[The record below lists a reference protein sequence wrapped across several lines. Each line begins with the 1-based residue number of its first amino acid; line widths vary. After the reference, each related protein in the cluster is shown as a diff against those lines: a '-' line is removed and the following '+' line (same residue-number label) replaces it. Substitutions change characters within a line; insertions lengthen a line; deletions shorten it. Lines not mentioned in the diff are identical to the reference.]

1 MATSLTTLPGDLPVP
16 LDDGASGH
24 LEGMRLP
31 ALELPATDG
40 RPVKLSALTGL
51 QVIYVYPMTGRPD
64 TPLPDG
70 WDAIPGA
77 RGCTPQSCAFRDH
90 HAELAA
96 LGAGVF
102 GLSSQ
107 TTDYQQEAAA
117 RLHLPFPLLSDD
129 GLQLKAALRLP
140 TFTAAGLEL
149 YRRLTLITDDAR
161 IVKVFYP
168 VFPPDRNAADVLA
181 WLKGDR
187 TAAATNRAMA
197 RPNHPPEDETEDN
210 PEAPPM
216 KARDTA
222 LALAACATTALAAD
236 TAPRA
241 LTPCPDSANC
251 VSTQSAS
258 AAKMAPIPF
267 SGDAAA
273 AQARLKQVILAQPR
287 ATITHEEPGYI
298 TAEFRSRIFRF
309 VDAAEFA
316 IDAGASVI
324 HYRSG
329 ARTGYSDF
337 GVNRTRMEAL
347 AKGFAEAK

>member
-1 MATSLTTLPGDLPVP
+1 MATSLTTLPDDLPVP
-16 LDDGASGH
+16 LDDGAAAH
-24 LEGMRLP
+24 LEGMHLP
-31 ALELPATDG
+31 ALALPRTDG
-40 RPVKLSALTGL
+40 GTIDLAALRGL
-51 QVIYVYPMTGRPD
+51 RVIYVYPMTGRPD
-64 TPLPDG
+64 SPLPDG

-107 TTDYQQEAAA
+107 SGPYQQEAAA
-117 RLHLPFPLLSDD
+117 RLLLPFPLLSDD
-129 GLQLKAALRLP
+129 GLQLKTALRLP

-168 VFPPDRNAADVLA
+168 VFPPDRNAADVLT
-181 WLKGDR
+181 WLKEH
-187 TAAATNRAMA
+187 T
-197 RPNHPPEDETEDN
+197 
-210 PEAPPM
+210 M
-216 KARDTA
+216 KTRDTA
-222 LALAACATTALAAD
+222 LALAACASTAMAAD
-236 TAPRA
+236 TAPRV
-241 LTPCPDSANC
+241 LTPCPDSPNC

-287 ATITHEEPGYI
+287 ATITREEPGFI
-298 TAEFRSRIFRF
+298 AAEFRSRIFRF

-329 ARTGYSDF
+329 ARTGHSDF
-337 GVNRTRMEAL
+337 GVNRSRMEAL